1 MSPRDSADTR
11 NRILQAA
18 IAEFSAVGLAGAR
31 VDRIAANAKA
41 DKKLIY
47 VYFHD
52 KESLFSA
59 TLDRVLQDLIEAVPV
74 DEKDLPGFAGRLFD
88 YIHEH
93 PEALRLSM
101 WRQLER
107 ATLGPSNEAAYAAKV
122 TAMESGDDTTRID
135 GVPPVDLLVLIQG
148 MAGAWMQTPRDL
160 LTADGSDPDS
170 PERIATHRRALIT
183 AVERL
188 TRPTP

>member
-1 MSPRDSADTR
+1 MSPRDSAETR

-88 YIHEH
+88 YIHER

-107 ATLGPSNEAAYAAKV
+107 PTLGPSNEAAYSAKV

-170 PERIATHRRALIT
+170 AERIATHRRALIT